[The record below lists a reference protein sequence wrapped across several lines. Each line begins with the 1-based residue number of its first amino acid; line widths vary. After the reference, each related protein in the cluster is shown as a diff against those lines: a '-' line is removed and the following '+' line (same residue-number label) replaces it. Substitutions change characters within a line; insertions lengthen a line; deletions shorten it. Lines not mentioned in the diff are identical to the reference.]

1 MLNRDF
7 RDLLRLFNEKRV
19 EYLVVGGYAMSAHGH
34 PRYTGD
40 IDLWI
45 LTEPENA
52 GRVMEALREFGF
64 GSLGLQESDFL
75 KPQQVVQLGFPPF
88 RIDLMTDIDGV
99 MFSECWLRRVMIDF
113 DDLIVPTISLSDLIR
128 NKEAAGRLQDL
139 ADLEK
144 LRSEPDVAR

>member
-1 MLNRDF
+1 
-7 RDLLRLFNEKRV
+7 
-19 EYLVVGGYAMSAHGH
+19 
-34 PRYTGD
+34 
-40 IDLWI
+40 
-45 LTEPENA
+45 
-52 GRVMEALREFGF
+52 MEALREFGF

-128 NKEAAGRLQDL
+128 NKEAGGRLQDL